1 MISQTLYMKNEDNL
15 FGLAERVVASESVV
29 YLATQLDRLKKVVH
43 RHIPESSWDS
53 VAQLIDQVRNSL

>member
-1 MISQTLYMKNEDNL
+1 MKNEDNL